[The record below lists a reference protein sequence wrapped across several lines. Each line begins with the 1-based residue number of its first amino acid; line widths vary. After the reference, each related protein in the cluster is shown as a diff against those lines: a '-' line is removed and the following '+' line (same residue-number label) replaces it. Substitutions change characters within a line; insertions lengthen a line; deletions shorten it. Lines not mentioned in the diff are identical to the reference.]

1 MPEFV
6 PKDKARGTKV
16 ADIAPSD
23 PSKRLNFSEL
33 CGFQKKQLEAT
44 EKSDLYQY
52 FLYGGTR
59 GPGKSYWL
67 RWHLLRILLKLAA
80 QGIRNATVG
89 LFCEDYP
96 SLTERQTN
104 KIQNE
109 FPEWLGRLR
118 DSKAKG
124 FGFHLS
130 QTYGGGFLALRNLD
144 DPSKYQSAEFAAMG
158 IDELTKNE
166 EKVFDILRGSLRW
179 KGVRKP
185 RFCAATNPGG
195 IGHSWVRRLWI
206 DRDFPERY
214 EKLKDEFYFLAALP
228 DDNQYLDESYW
239 DMLDSLPDHLHRA
252 WRLGEWDVFEGQFFS
267 EFRRDK
273 HLLEDYTFKWEFNT
287 IAGLDYGK
295 TTVLEVLQMDY
306 EGTVVAEDEL
316 YLPDATNPTERA
328 NAIADFLIERELY
341 KLKIIYDTDMEI
353 SQISNVGFD
362 KTPIE
367 IFRKVFRDRMGDNA
381 PIMILVTKRS
391 VDRDKSYRQACN
403 EAVKNYL
410 NTKNDA
416 VPKLFFSKKCKE
428 LLVEITEKIIY
439 DEKDPDS
446 LDYLNKGT
454 SKPHCFDAFKYAF
467 MELYV
472 PVDEEK
478 DKPKE
483 EIVPG
488 RIEAARSG
496 SGSLT
501 DFGVL

>member
-1 MPEFV
+1 MEFI
-6 PKDKARGTKV
+6 PKDKVEGARPLPEKPV
-16 ADIAPSD
+16 DD
-23 PSKRLNFSEL
+23 PSRRITFSEL
-33 CGFQKKQLEAT
+33 CNFQPKQLEAT
-44 EKSDLYQY
+44 KKSDLYQY

-67 RWHLLRILLKLAA
+67 RWHLLRLLMKLAQ
-80 QGIRNATVG
+80 QGIRHATVG

-104 KIQNE
+104 KIAQE
-109 FPEWLGRLR
+109 FPEWLGKLK
-118 DSKAKG
+118 DSKTRG

-130 QTYGGGFLALRNLD
+130 DTYGGGFLALRNLD
-144 DPSKYQSAEFAAMG
+144 DPSKYQSAEFAGIG

-214 EKLKDEFYFLAALP
+214 EKLKEEFYFLAALP
-228 DDNQYLDESYW
+228 DDNKYLDESYW
-239 DMLDSLPDHLHRA
+239 QMLDSLPEGLHRA

-273 HLLEDYTFKWEFNT
+273 HLVEEYSYNPNFSS
-287 IAGLDYGK
+287 IGGIDYGSI
-295 TTVLEVLQMDY
+295 TAFELLQMDY
-306 EGTVVAEDEL
+306 EGTVVCADEL
-316 YLPDATNPTERA
+316 FLPDATNPTERA
-328 NAIADFLIERELY
+328 NEIADFLIERELWN
-341 KLKIIYDTDMEI
+341 LRIVYDTDMEI

-362 KTPIE
+362 KTPIQ
-367 IFRKVFRDRMGDNA
+367 IFHQVFKERMGDQR
-381 PIMILVTKRS
+381 PSMILVTKRS

-416 VPKLFFSKKCKE
+416 VPKLYFSPKCKE
-428 LLVEITEKIIY
+428 LLLEITEKIIY

-446 LDYLNKGT
+446 LDYLNRGI

-467 MELYV
+467 MELYR
-472 PVDEEK
+472 PNEK
-478 DKPKE
+478 KKEVDKP
-483 EIVPG
+483 VPS
-488 RIEAARSG
+488 RIQASRSG
-496 SGSLT
+496 ISDIS
-501 DFGVL
+501 DFNVI